1 MDQLVEELR
10 NSRDG
15 DVLEALAREVASL
28 ARHDGAAVELS
39 DSRAGAALVALG
51 WRIKKTSILARVA
64 DALNAMLQ
72 SGPSDCRA
80 RAQLVRDGAPQLL
93 LKLLSNVRF

>member
-64 DALNAMLQ
+64 DALLREDPQGQREDAHQ
-72 SGPSDCRA
+72 GS
-80 RAQLVRDGAPQLL
+80 QLVVDA
-93 LKLLSNVRF
+93 